1 MNERSKKGF
10 FDDLPSFRM
19 TLSWWP
25 CQRQPHTCGV
35 KWRIKAAP
43 VRLPG
48 ADLSVHFPPRKM
60 SVLGAGR
67 RNGHISANS
76 PKTHRERERERERC
90 GDAPR
95 GNAFRDPGDPTRVRP
110 VLLLLC
116 INSSCRRLQENVFL
130 LFRHNLADCG
140 VNRNKKTCSRHP
152 LTRIKVAPRRREGVV
167 SLVTFCK
174 ENAGQY
180 PQQNFGIGANILHNV
195 QMIGT
200 GVQACRAASRMR
212 HALKKRGECTLRA
225 HIHVDV
231 DDRLCGGGGGNCQA
245 GRQAGRQADG
255 QLAVSGH
262 AAVRPSSRLGSA
274 LPNRPNQAVF
284 IRA

>member
-1 MNERSKKGF
+1 MVAV
-10 FDDLPSFRM
+10 P
-19 TLSWWP
+19 
-25 CQRQPHTCGV
+25 
-35 KWRIKAAP
+35 KAAAY
-43 VRLPG
+43 VRGEMAHKGRACPSPWSGLIRPFSTEENVC
-48 ADLSVHFPPRKM
+48 L
-60 SVLGAGR
+60 GR
-67 RNGHISANS
+67 RAPEWPYICQLTQD
-76 PKTHRERERERERC
+76 THTERERERERC

-140 VNRNKKTCSRHP
+140 VKRNKKTCSRHP

-180 PQQNFGIGANILHNV
+180 PQQNFGIGANILHYV

-200 GVQACRAASRMR
+200 GVQACRAASP
-212 HALKKRGECTLRA
+212 
-225 HIHVDV
+225 
-231 DDRLCGGGGGNCQA
+231 
-245 GRQAGRQADG
+245 
-255 QLAVSGH
+255 H
-262 AAVRPSSRLGSA
+262 AACTKEARRVYVTRTHSR
-274 LPNRPNQAVF
+274 RC
-284 IRA
+284 